1 MANTPAASGNLKR
14 AAPSAL
20 EGTSSGASNT
30 DIGIELGTA
39 LPPVAP
45 PSFALSADAN
55 APQFESEPEPESEP
69 GAAPPRPPAPAGERA
84 AGPLAGSSPA
94 VGGEMD
100 AKFPRLLQEVH
111 QNRPGDD

>member
-1 MANTPAASGNLKR
+1 MANTPATSGNLKR

-55 APQFESEPEPESEP
+55 APQFDPAPAPGP
-69 GAAPPRPPAPAGERA
+69 GAAPPTPPAPAPESA
-84 AGPLAGSSPA
+84 AGPRAGSSPPI
-94 VGGEMD
+94 VGEMD
-100 AKFPRLLQEVH
+100 AKFARLLQ
-111 QNRPGDD
+111 